1 MAPWISNLLAGYLLL
16 MCVIAFCAMGIDKRR
31 SIRRA
36 WRIPE
41 KRLFL
46 WALLGGGVGGTLG
59 MFVFHHKTRHWYFPV
74 SYTHLTLPT
83 IYSV

>member
-46 WALLGGGVGGTLG
+46 WAAVSAVRWACSSFT
-59 MFVFHHKTRHWYFPV
+59 TRHGTGI
-74 SYTHLTLPT
+74 SATA
-83 IYSV
+83 SR